1 MPAMFQEQLQSALT
15 TSNSPAAEHGSTIV
29 QRILAIDDDSALL
42 KVLKRLFETEGYSV
56 DLAKDGLSG
65 LERFRNRRPSAIVL
79 DLRLPDMSGQE
90 VCQQI
95 TRDAPGLPVIVLSAK
110 AEVADKVVLF
120 EMGACDYVTKPFSP
134 RELLARV
141 RVALRRVDLRSA
153 QVAEGNVFRFDDV
166 TVNIPNAQV
175 TRGGCSVLL
184 TGMEFKILEYMTRN
198 AQHVISREELLKK
211 VFGYQSCPATRTVD
225 NHIRRLRQ
233 KLEKD
238 SSDPVHFRTVHC
250 VGYKFVP

>member
-1 MPAMFQEQLQSALT
+1 VPSMFQEQLQSALT
-15 TSNSPAAEHGSTIV
+15 ASNNPVPEHGLTAA
-29 QRILAIDDDSALL
+29 QRILVIEDDGATHR
-42 KVLKRLFETEGYSV
+42 VLKRLFEPEGYAV
-56 DLAKDGLSG
+56 DLAKDGTSG
-65 LERFRNRRPSAIVL
+65 LELFRKMRPSAVVL
-79 DLRLPDMSGQE
+79 DLRLPDISGQE

-95 TRDAPGLPVIVLSAK
+95 RQVALRLPIIVLSAK
-110 AEVADKVVLF
+110 SEVEDKVLLLRL
-120 EMGACDYVTKPFSP
+120 GADDYVTKPFSP

-141 RVALRRVDLRSA
+141 RVALRRVDLGSA
-153 QVAEGNVFRFDDV
+153 QAAEGNVFRFDDV
-166 TVNIPNAQV
+166 IVNIPNAEV

-184 TGMEFKILEYMTRN
+184 TGMEFKILEFMTRN
-198 AQHVISREELLKK
+198 AQRVISREELLKK
-211 VFGYQSCPATRTVD
+211 VFGYQSCPSTRTVD